1 MVAGWGA
8 LVLLLTSCAIGPTR
22 GIPLYAG
29 ERRPP
34 ETVATLRG
42 PVLTVDGKSVSSR
55 ERSFELL
62 PGCHVIVSGGSV
74 GHGADREAW
83 LAHLPTTVF
92 ALRMQPG
99 ATYNVA
105 FDIDPALGRG
115 PIGTGQIR
123 ATERDGHGRT
133 RRIAAV
139 TTEAEVAAC
148 RQPSPP
154 R

>member
-1 MVAGWGA
+1 MR
-8 LVLLLTSCAIGPTR
+8 LLLALSLVSTSCAIGPTR
-22 GIPLYAG
+22 GVPLYAG
-29 ERRPP
+29 ERRPL

-42 PVLTVDGKSVSSR
+42 PVLEVDGRPVSSR

-83 LAHLPTTVF
+83 IAHLPTTVF
-92 ALRMQPG
+92 AIRMQAG
-99 ATYNVA
+99 STYNVV

-115 PIGTGQIR
+115 PIGTGQIL
-123 ATERDGHGRT
+123 ATERDAQGRT
-133 RRIAAV
+133 RRLAAI
-139 TTEAEVAAC
+139 TTEAKAEGC
-148 RQPSPP
+148 RPQRGP